1 MSLPLF
7 GSRDKTLLGV
17 DIGTSSLKMV
27 ELSSSGG
34 ALKVVSAGSATIPPD
49 LIQEGR
55 ISDSVALANVIRKAM
70 AASRTKTKN
79 VAFSVPGSAVIT
91 RVIDMPAGLTD
102 DELEIQLL
110 LEAEQYIP
118 YSLDEVAIDFTILGS
133 NEEGDQVQ
141 VLLAACRKDT
151 VDSLVEVAES
161 AELTPKI
168 VDVEPFCLERAYP
181 LIADQLE
188 EDNDSLIAVVDIGA
202 VHMRFNVL
210 DRGKTVYNREELFG
224 AGQLTDEIQ
233 RRYGLSKEEAGV
245 AQIEGGLPVD
255 YEEEVLEP
263 FRASLV
269 QQVSRALQF
278 FYSSTTYNHVDC
290 LVLAG
295 GVVADERLAALTEE
309 KIEVSVMAANP
320 FANMAIDDR
329 VNERVLDVAAP
340 AMLIATGLAMR
351 GLS

>member
-1 MSLPLF
+1 M
-7 GSRDKTLLGV
+7 
-17 DIGTSSLKMV
+17 
-27 ELSSSGG
+27 
-34 ALKVVSAGSATIPPD
+34 AT
-49 LIQEGR
+49 
-55 ISDSVALANVIRKAM
+55 A
-70 AASRTKTKN
+70 RTKTKN
-79 VAFSVPGSAVIT
+79 IAFSVPGSAVIT
-91 RVIDMPAGLTD
+91 RVIDMPAGLNE

-110 LEAEQYIP
+110 MEAEQYIP
-118 YSLDEVAIDFTILGS
+118 YSLDEVAVDFTILGT
-133 NEEGDQVQ
+133 NEDGDQVQ
-141 VLLAACRKDT
+141 VLLAACRKDM

-161 AELTPKI
+161 AELVPKI

-233 RRYGLSKEEAGV
+233 RRYGLSREEASI
-245 AQIEGGLPVD
+245 AQVEGGLPVD

-263 FRASLV
+263 FRSSLV

-295 GVVADERLAALTEE
+295 GVVSDERLTSMTED
-309 KIEVSVMAANP
+309 KIEVPVMAANP
-320 FANMAIDDR
+320 FANMDLGDKVSDR
-329 VNERVLDVAAP
+329 VLENSAP
-340 AMLIATGLAMR
+340 AMLVATGLAMR

>member
-1 MSLPLF
+1 MNLPFF
-7 GSRDKTLLGV
+7 GSREKALLGI
-17 DIGTSSLKMV
+17 DIGTSSLKIV
-27 ELSSSGG
+27 ELTSSSNGYR
-34 ALKVVSAGSATIPPD
+34 VSSAGAAAIPPD

-55 ISDSVALANVIRKAM
+55 ISDSVALANIVRKAI
-70 AASRTKTKN
+70 ASARTKTKN

-91 RVIDMPAGLTD
+91 RVIDMPAGLSE

-118 YSLDEVAIDFTILGS
+118 YSLDEVAIDFTTVGTS
-133 NEEGDQVQ
+133 EDGDQVQ

-161 AELTPKI
+161 AELNAKI

-181 LIADQLE
+181 LIVDQLE
-188 EDNDSLIAVVDIGA
+188 EDSDSLIAVVDIGA

-233 RRYGLSKEEAGV
+233 RRYGLSREEASV
-245 AQIEGGLPVD
+245 AQVEGGLPVD

-263 FRASLV
+263 FRTSLV

-295 GVVADERLAALTEE
+295 GVVSDDRLAVMTED
-309 KIEVSVMAANP
+309 KIEVPVMAANP
-320 FANMAIDDR
+320 FANMALDDR
-329 VNERVLDVAAP
+329 VSSRVLDTASP

>member
-1 MSLPLF
+1 MNLPF

-27 ELSSSGG
+27 ELASTSGG
-34 ALKVVSAGSATIPPD
+34 LKVISAGAASIPPD

-55 ISDSVALANVIRKAM
+55 ISDAVALANVVRKAM
-70 AASRTKTKN
+70 ATSRTKTKN
-79 VAFSVPGSAVIT
+79 VAFSVPGSSVIT
-91 RVIDMPAGLTD
+91 RVIDMPAGLSE

-110 LEAEQYIP
+110 MEAEQYIP
-118 YSLDEVAIDFTILGS
+118 YSLDEVAVDFTILGS

-161 AELTPKI
+161 AELSPKI

-188 EDNDSLIAVVDIGA
+188 EDSDSLIAVVDIGA

-233 RRYGLSKEEAGV
+233 RRYGLSREEASI

-263 FRASLV
+263 FRSSLV

-278 FYSSTTYNHVDC
+278 FYSSTTYNHIDC

-295 GVVADERLAALTEE
+295 GVVSDDRLPAMTED
-309 KIEVSVMAANP
+309 KIEVPVMAANP
-320 FANMAIDDR
+320 FANMAVDDKVSDR
-329 VNERVLDVAAP
+329 VLSSVAP